1 MCLIL
6 TQNQVREV
14 DRIAINQFGIPGV
27 VLMENAG
34 RGCAELLMAQK
45 PKGPVTI
52 VAGKGNNAGDG
63 FVIARFLHNQKIDV
77 RILLLSSPEQL
88 PGDAAI
94 NWKIAEKMQIPF
106 LLIDSVEELDDNNWL
121 QESSWIV
128 DALLGTGLQGEV
140 REPFRSVI
148 AHINKAKEAGVNVFA
163 IDIPSGLHCDT
174 GEILGE
180 AIQADITATFVA
192 TKPGL
197 LNGDGPELCG
207 EIHVIDIGVPQAVIA
222 QVQSLK

>member
-14 DRIAINQFGIPGV
+14 DRIAIKQFGIPGV

-34 RGCAELLMAQK
+34 RGCAELLISQK

-63 FVIARFLHNQKIDV
+63 FVIARFLHNQNIDV

-94 NWKIAEKMQIPF
+94 NWKIAEKMKIPF
-106 LLIDSVEELDDNNWL
+106 LQIDSVEELDDNNWL
-121 QESSWIV
+121 QESDWIV
-128 DALLGTGLQGEV
+128 DALLGTGLKGEV
-140 REPFRSVI
+140 REPFRCVI
-148 AHINKAKEAGVNVFA
+148 AHINKAKEAGANVFA

-192 TKPGL
+192 LKPGL
-197 LNGDGPELCG
+197 LNSEGPKRSG
-207 EIHVIDIGVPQAVIA
+207 EIHVIDIGVPQAVIE
-222 QVQSLK
+222 QVQSF